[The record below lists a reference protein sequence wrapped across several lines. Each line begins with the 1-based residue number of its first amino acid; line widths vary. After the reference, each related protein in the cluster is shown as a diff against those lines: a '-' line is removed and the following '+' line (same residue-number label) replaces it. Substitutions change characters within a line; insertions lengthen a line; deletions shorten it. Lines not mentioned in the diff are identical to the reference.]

1 MGFLDKAKDI
11 AGKASEGIS
20 GLKDMGGDKVKEIIK
35 DFDEARPHLES
46 AGYKLSGLE
55 IEMGVPPKLTTEFE
69 CGEASEEKINLAL
82 EGLKGNKVGTIVL
95 KSLIKAN
102 GLQSGISMKGLN
114 FSHIE
119 IDVGLIPTVRLIFT

>member
-1 MGFLDKAKDI
+1 MGFLDKAKDM
-11 AGKASEGIS
+11 AGKASQGLS
-20 GLKDMGGDKVKEIIK
+20 GLKDIGEDKVKEVINN
-35 DFDEARPHLES
+35 FDQARPHLEK

-69 CGEASEEKINLAL
+69 CGSASEDKISSAL
-82 EGLKGNKVGTIVL
+82 EALKDNKIGSMVL

-102 GLQSGISMKGLN
+102 SLQSGISLKGLK

-119 IDVGLIPTVRLIFT
+119 IEVGLIPNVRLIFS